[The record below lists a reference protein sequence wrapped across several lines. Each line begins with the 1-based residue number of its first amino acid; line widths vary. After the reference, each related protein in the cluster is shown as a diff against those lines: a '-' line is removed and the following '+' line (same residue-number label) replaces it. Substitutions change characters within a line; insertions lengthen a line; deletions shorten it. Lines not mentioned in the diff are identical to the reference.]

1 MLANNTSIRRFQFFF
16 AITLLLGCGRQ
27 PQEMLH
33 PVRGRITL
41 DGEPIARGAVT
52 LHPAVPGATWHQPT
66 GMIEPAGQYVVYTN
80 GRAGA
85 PPGLYRVVVFAT
97 EATKTPEGTARPG
110 LPKSLI
116 PARYNQ
122 VDQTPL
128 QLKVVAQPT
137 SKDYDLELSHEK

>member
-1 MLANNTSIRRFQFFF
+1 MLASSAAIRTLQCFI
-16 AITLLLGCGRQ
+16 AITLLIGCR
-27 PQEMLH
+27 PLPKEILH
-33 PVRGRITL
+33 PVQGRISL
-41 DGEPIARGAVT
+41 DGKPISRGAVT
-52 LHPAVPGATWHQPT
+52 LHPAVPGTTWHQPT

-85 PPGLYRVVVFAT
+85 PPGSYRVVVFAT
-97 EATKTPEGTARPG
+97 EATMTPEGTARPG

-128 QLKVVAQPT
+128 QLNVVAHPA
-137 SKDYDLELSHEK
+137 SKGYDLELSHE